1 VRLASVY
8 LEVNFAALFVIEN
21 HSLYILG
28 VNSMRTFVA
37 SVIILSAEIKDTTI
51 TGTAIDGDIAIDFAV
66 ANTDVNQRLFVPE
79 AQLVVTGKF
88 RIAKAIATIGAWFSS
103 VMAVVSIPAPAAI
116 EAALPEVVI
125 ETEGAAEATPP
136 EVIVEAAVVVE
147 VEGTAEGIE
156 PEVTVETVAVEV
168 IEPAPLTPAQ
178 KRAATLAAKKA
189 AAAESELVHF

>member
-8 LEVNFAALFVIEN
+8 LEANFAALFVIEN

-51 TGTAIDGDIAIDFAV
+51 TGTAIDGDIAIDYAV

-88 RIAKAIATIGAWFSS
+88 RIAKAIATIGAWISS
-103 VMAVVSIPAPAAI
+103 VMAVVSIPAPAEI
-116 EAALPEVVI
+116 EAVLPEVVDAI
-125 ETEGAAEATPP
+125 EL
-136 EVIVEAAVVVE
+136 EVTAEAAVDVE
-147 VEGTAEGIE
+147 VILDA
-156 PEVTVETVAVEV
+156 VVAEV

-189 AAAESELVHF
+189 AAAELVAC